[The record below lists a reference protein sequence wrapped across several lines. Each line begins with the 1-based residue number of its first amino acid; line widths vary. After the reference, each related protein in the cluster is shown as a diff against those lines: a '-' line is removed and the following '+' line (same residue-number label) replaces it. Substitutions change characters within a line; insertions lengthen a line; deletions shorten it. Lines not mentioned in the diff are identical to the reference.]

1 MSPEQTGRTNS
12 LVNKTSD
19 IYSLGVTF
27 FQLLTGELPF
37 TGDLNNVIY
46 SHIAISPPCLQEKN
60 PNVPQALEDIV
71 QKMLKKNQSD
81 RFSSIVGVKKE
92 LEFILKN
99 LKNIDELTQFK
110 AGQYDVNDIFQFGNK
125 LYGRDE
131 EIEIG
136 KKILQKVENEES
148 SQLLMISGASGI
160 GKSVRMIIF
169 NFRVLLMK
177 LFLHTRIHFLFLE
190 NLINF
195 KSLHLIVGLLSMF
208 SFIK

>member
-46 SHIAISPPCLQEKN
+46 SHIAESPPCLQEKN
-60 PNVPQALEDIV
+60 PNVPQALEDVV

-99 LKNIDELTQFK
+99 LKNVDELKKFK
-110 AGQYDVNDIFQFGNK
+110 AGQFDVNDIFQFGNK
-125 LYGRDE
+125 LYGREE

-136 KKILQKVENEES
+136 KKILLKVQKDES

-169 NFRVLLMK
+169 NLQSLVDEIISSHKNSLSFSGKFDQFQKSTPYSGFIEFV
-177 LFLHTRIHFLFLE
+177 FIH
-190 NLINF
+190 
-195 KSLHLIVGLLSMF
+195 
-208 SFIK
+208 